1 MLRRYLIVFAG
12 ALALV
17 GCASTSVQSRPCL
30 EPEVQIKTNAD
41 MARAV
46 LELQSA
52 IRLCN
57 ALSAEE

>member
-12 ALALV
+12 ALALT
-17 GCASTSVQSRPCL
+17 GCASTNVQSQPCL
-30 EPEVQIKTNAD
+30 EPELQIKTNAD

-52 IRLCN
+52 ILLCN
-57 ALSAEE
+57 ALSAQE